1 MRYLCEFNDSVS
13 VIGIFLCIKW
23 CSVFHKD
30 SIGNPTVLKKEF
42 PQFDYLNKTA
52 VKDQG
57 DMLTVESLG
66 LKSGLSM
73 RYYMPEFKAIFLNG

>member
-1 MRYLCEFNDSVS
+1 
-13 VIGIFLCIKW
+13 
-23 CSVFHKD
+23 
-30 SIGNPTVLKKEF
+30 VLKKEF

-66 LKSGLSM
+66 LKFGLSM